1 MLKVKSWMDQVRFKL
16 NEAKTEFMYF
26 GWPSQLGKCAVST
39 IDITGENIAR
49 SEVTKYLGAH
59 LDSALNFKKHIK
71 TKCKAAM
78 FNLQR
83 IRAARKYLTR
93 SACNKLMVSLV
104 ISHLD
109 YANGLLGGLPKC
121 TIDQLQ
127 RVQNIAAKIVLGKG
141 KYDSSTRCLGHWLPI
156 QHRIEFKIITLVYKS
171 LHGLAP
177 QYLTNLLTRKVQC
190 REGLCS
196 NDKTSQLEI
205 PHTTRKTLQPG
216 RLVY

>member
-1 MLKVKSWMDQVRFKL
+1 
-16 NEAKTEFMYF
+16 MYF
-26 GWPSQLGKCAVST
+26 GWPSQLGKCTVST
-39 IDITGENIAR
+39 IDITGEKIAR

-93 SACNKLMVSLV
+93 SASNKLMVSLV

-127 RVQNIAAKIVLGKG
+127 
-141 KYDSSTRCLGHWLPI
+141 
-156 QHRIEFKIITLVYKS
+156 
-171 LHGLAP
+171 
-177 QYLTNLLTRKVQC
+177 
-190 REGLCS
+190 
-196 NDKTSQLEI
+196 
-205 PHTTRKTLQPG
+205 
-216 RLVY
+216 

>member
-1 MLKVKSWMDQVRFKL
+1 MLKVKSWMDQVCLKL

-39 IDITGENIAR
+39 IDINGENIAR

-93 SACNKLMVSLV
+93 PAGNKLMVSLV

-121 TIDQLQ
+121 TIDQPQ

-141 KYDSSTRCLGHWLPI
+141 KYDSSTRCLGELHWLPI

-177 QYLTNLLTRKVQC
+177 QYPTNLLTR
-190 REGLCS
+190 
-196 NDKTSQLEI
+196 
-205 PHTTRKTLQPG
+205 
-216 RLVY
+216 